1 MRLHPR
7 IIVPA
12 VLAAIAVAVVA
23 CGGDPPFAGR
33 TPEWTLSTEPT
44 LVIGEDGTPEGE
56 LDRVVAALALPG
68 GEIAVVDAGHRH
80 IRVFS
85 EAGAHLRTLG
95 RRGSGPGEFS
105 RISWAALH
113 GDTLLVYDDGAR
125 RATLLGL
132 DGGVF
137 ETVVPRVTD
146 EIVAVE
152 PTARL
157 PGGSWLVSI
166 ATAANPPVGAT
177 GAFRDSL
184 RFGVLPPA
192 GIGSLQT
199 LRAMPTP
206 LIVVVPGLNG
216 LVPGRFAVWPV
227 AFVLDSRI
235 GFADAD
241 AATITWFTGAGAT
254 PHRIELPMPRRPLSE
269 VEVERLRAEALGGI
283 TNERTRPVVEARFAR
298 EAVPAELPAFRALLP
313 DADDAVWLE
322 EWRFEESAPAS
333 YAVIDVDGKWLAT
346 VAMPPGFTPTTIGPD
361 WVLGIHRDADGVQ
374 RVMRYGLERR

>member
-1 MRLHPR
+1 MSLHPR
-7 IIVPA
+7 ILVPA
-12 VLAAIAVAVVA
+12 LIAALAAAACVGEPPIA
-23 CGGDPPFAGR
+23 DR

-56 LDRVVAALALPG
+56 LDRVVAVLALPR
-68 GEIAVVDAGHRH
+68 GEIAVVDAGHRQ

-85 EAGAHLRTLG
+85 AEGAHLRTLG
-95 RRGSGPGEFS
+95 RRGSGPGEFN
-105 RISWAALH
+105 RISWAALRA
-113 GDTLLVYDDGAR
+113 DTLLVYDDGAR
-125 RATLLGL
+125 RVTLLGL

-137 ETVVPRVTD
+137 ATVVPRVTD
-146 EIVAVE
+146 AIVAVE
-152 PTARL
+152 PRARL
-157 PGGSWLVSI
+157 TGGSWLVSI
-166 ATAANPPVGAT
+166 STAVNPPVGAT

-192 GIGSLQT
+192 GTGPLEP
-199 LRAMPTP
+199 LHAMPTP

-227 AFVLDSRI
+227 AFVLGSRI

-241 AATITWFTGAGAT
+241 AATITWFTGAGAMT
-254 PHRIELPMPRRPLSE
+254 HRIELPMPRPPLSE
-269 VEVERLRAEALGGI
+269 EAVARLRGEALAGV

-313 DADDAVWLE
+313 DADAAVWLE
-322 EWRFEESAPAS
+322 EWRSEESAPAA
-333 YAVIDVDGKWLAT
+333 YAVIDADGKWLAT
-346 VAMPPGFTPTTIGPD
+346 VAMPPGFTLATVGPD

-374 RVMRYGLERR
+374 RVMRFGLERR